1 MNKIGELFGTLW
13 GYIMMFLGML
23 VGAINR
29 GIARLLKFTSMGKRV
44 GPIIDVGLGVA
55 VMLFSYITK
64 AVNIEQGDNYFAIN
78 LLTARVV
85 FFLSGMFIFLLGVAQ
100 LAALFGEV
108 VPGIPDVELF
118 SDSYKE
124 YTSSLKHGLHALLL
138 ITLTLIWNISDNDE
152 NIVWLDSSSD
162 SGVPLFFLIIFA
174 ATLVSRWFSE
184 LEHGAVSR
192 EDVVD
197 LTDSVDA
204 KVSIR
209 LKDEY
214 SFKPARG
221 PAVLISLA
229 LTLYMRVHSDTND
242 LGSWFTDA
250 TTALLLVIYMVVV
263 ILERFQKANTE
274 LVIGEEAGF
283 VVTGVITTLMLIFAG
298 VDVAQKRTQESV
310 FVALGVIMLDAMRV
324 GYAMKSP
331 REPKGITPMAAA
343 GYRLLQILVGGIA
356 FMYVTKT
363 SSDQHAATTP
373 ILFGV
378 ALAAALTKIS
388 GISYISKKMFN
399 TGSEHFFR
407 TLASTGILLTSAY
420 LWSHPLGDS
429 KSQTGAV
436 LFFCLGIAAR
446 FLDSIADYRMNRGDG
461 ERTTVGYLT
470 WDKQEDLIRLS
481 PLNSP
486 TNDNPRTWL
495 VFISILA
502 SLVFAGMAMNTAWE
516 RVKVER
522 ANPDDDELGEGL
534 ITAVFFLALHLLVVL
549 VAIVEGVSGNE
560 VLRWG
565 ALSRSRFVRTA
576 VSTTVLSALAVAA
589 GGFGFDKVEGLGSD
603 GAESQVLT
611 SLVAYVF
618 ADTIGRELL

>member
-1 MNKIGELFGTLW
+1 MTDSSDLLERLGVNKIGELFGTLW
-13 GYIMMFLGML
+13 GRIMMFLGML

-29 GIARLLKFTSMGKRV
+29 GIARALKFTSMGKRV
-44 GPIIDVGLGVA
+44 GPILDVGLGLA
-55 VMLFSYITK
+55 VMLFLYITE

-85 FFLSGMFIFLLGVAQ
+85 FFLSGGFIFLLGAAQ
-100 LAALFGEV
+100 LSALIGEV
-108 VPGIPDVELF
+108 VPGVPEIELF

-138 ITLTLIWNISDNDE
+138 ITLTLMWNVSDNDK
-152 NIVWLDSSSD
+152 NIVWKDSSSN
-162 SGVPLFFLIIFA
+162 SGVATFFLIILVV
-174 ATLVSRWFSE
+174 TLLSRWFSE

-192 EDVVD
+192 EEVE
-197 LTDSVDA
+197 LGDA
-204 KVSIR
+204 KLSLR

-214 SFKPARG
+214 SFKHARG

-229 LTLYMRVHSDTND
+229 LTLYMRVHSDTD
-242 LGSWFTDA
+242 DVASWITDA

-310 FVALGVIMLDAMRV
+310 FVALGVIMLDSMRV

-331 REPKGITPMAAA
+331 RESNAIDEREAVW
-343 GYRLLQILVGGIA
+343 YRLLQILVGGIT

-373 ILFGV
+373 LLFGV
-378 ALAAALTKIS
+378 ALAAALTKIQ
-388 GISYISKKMFN
+388 GISYISKKMFIG
-399 TGSEHFFR
+399 GSEHFFR

-420 LWSHPLGDS
+420 LWSHPLDAS

-446 FLDSIADYRMNRGDG
+446 FLDSILDFR
-461 ERTTVGYLT
+461 VGGGRSVAEYLS
-470 WDKQEDLIRLS
+470 WDMQKDLID
-481 PLNSP
+481 SP

-502 SLVFAGMAMNTAWE
+502 SLIFAGLAMNTAWD

-522 ANPDDDELGEGL
+522 ANADDDELGKGL
-534 ITAVFFLALHLLVVL
+534 ITAVFFLALHLLVVI
-549 VAIVEGVSGNE
+549 VAIVEGFTNNE
-560 VLRWG
+560 LVGWG

-589 GGFGFDKVEGLGSD
+589 GGFGFDKAEGLGSD